1 MRARQ
6 MRDFQRPGRSAVYAN
21 EAMAATSHPL
31 ATLTAVETLR
41 AGGNAVDAA
50 IAAVAVLGLL
60 EPHMTGIGGD
70 CWMLI
75 QRAGDVAPLCYNG
88 TGRAAAGAGPAV
100 QRLLDSG
107 AATVPQSHPLAVTV
121 PGAVEAWD
129 RLSTDHGRLGL
140 DRILAPAIDLARA
153 GAPVAPRVAADWARH
168 VDLLQANDVTA
179 QSFLAGARA
188 PAAGTRMPQTQMCR
202 TLSAIAKDG
211 ARGFY
216 EGWVAEDMV
225 ATLKGLGGP
234 HDLQDFAGHAG
245 SYVSPSTATY
255 RGTTVFENPPNS
267 QGIIA
272 LAMLAM
278 MEPADVAALGPDS
291 AAFHDLIARASEAG
305 IALRDR
311 FLADPADDHG
321 APDGGLAQIM
331 DGARLA
337 SASIA
342 AGGRAEATPGRPG
355 GSGDTV
361 YVSVVDRDQT
371 AVSMVNSIFHAFGSG
386 ITCPRSGVLFNS
398 RGTGFRLAPGMPG
411 HYRPGLRP
419 PHTLVAG
426 MTGDGRRP
434 VMSFGVM
441 GGHYQAIGHATLL
454 SRIIDHG
461 LDPQAAIDLPRS
473 MAMNGVL
480 EVETGADSALMP
492 RLIGLGH
499 RVRAAEQPLGGAQ
512 AILIDW
518 DRGVLIAGSDPRKDG
533 CALGY

>member
-1 MRARQ
+1 

-31 ATLTAVETLR
+31 ATLTAIETLR

-75 QRAGDVAPLCYNG
+75 QRAGDEAPLCYNG
-88 TGRAAAGAGPAV
+88 TGRAARGAEPAV
-100 QRLLDSG
+100 RQLLDAG
-107 AATVPQSHPLAVTV
+107 AATVPQSHPLAVTI

-129 RLSTDHGRLGL
+129 RLSADHGRLGL

-153 GAPVAPRVAADWARH
+153 GAPVAPRVAADWIRH
-168 VDLLQANDVTA
+168 VPLLQANDITA
-179 QSFLAGARA
+179 QSFLAGTRA
-188 PAAGTRMPQTQMCR
+188 PVVGTRMPQTQMCR

-216 EGWVAEDMV
+216 DGWVADDMV
-225 ATLKGLGGP
+225 TTLKALGGP
-234 HDLQDFAGHAG
+234 HELEDFTGHTGNYVDPATG
-245 SYVSPSTATY
+245 SY
-255 RGTTVFENPPNS
+255 RGTRVFETPPNS
-267 QGIIA
+267 QGAIVLA
-272 LAMLAM
+272 LLAM
-278 MEPADVAALGPDS
+278 MEPADLAALDPDG

-321 APDGGLAQIM
+321 AADGGLAQIM
-331 DGARLA
+331 EGARA
-337 SASIA
+337 AAAGIA
-342 AGGRAEATPGRPG
+342 AGGRAEPASHRPG

-398 RGTGFRLAPGMPG
+398 RGTGFRLAPGKAG

-473 MAMNGVL
+473 MAMGGVL
-480 EVETGADSALMP
+480 EVETGSDPALMP

-499 RVRAAEQPLGGAQ
+499 RVRAAAQPLGGAQ
-512 AILIDW
+512 AIRIDW
-518 DRGVLIAGSDPRKDG
+518 ERGVLIGGSDSRKDG